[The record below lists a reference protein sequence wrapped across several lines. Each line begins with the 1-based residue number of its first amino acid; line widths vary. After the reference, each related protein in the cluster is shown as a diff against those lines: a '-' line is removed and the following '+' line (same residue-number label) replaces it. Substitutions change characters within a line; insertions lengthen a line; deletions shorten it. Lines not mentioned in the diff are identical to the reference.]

1 MTNESEATNLASD
14 YRRAAVAV
22 AHYGQD
28 NFTGINE
35 VMREASEAGRGAQLL
50 VAVLALYDTIVPELH
65 TPLGRDLLS
74 SYVYRMAGME
84 QQR

>member
-1 MTNESEATNLASD
+1 MTDDTEAVNIAGD
-14 YRRAAVAV
+14 YRRAAAAV

-28 NFTGINE
+28 NFAGINE

-50 VAVLALYDTIVPELH
+50 VAVLGLYDTIVPELH
-65 TPLGRDLLS
+65 TPLGMDLLS

-84 QQR
+84 QGR